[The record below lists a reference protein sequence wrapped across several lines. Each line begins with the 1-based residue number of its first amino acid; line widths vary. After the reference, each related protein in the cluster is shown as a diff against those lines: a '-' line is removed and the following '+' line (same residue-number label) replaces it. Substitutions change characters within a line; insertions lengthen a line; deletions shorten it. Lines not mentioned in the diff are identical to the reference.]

1 MAKVKVLEKLKSQ
14 LQIKHLVSMKQI
26 IKITCQNF
34 RRALINDFKIKY
46 NFERFMIKIQKLVE
60 AGRALEEKMEIQN

>member
-1 MAKVKVLEKLKSQ
+1 
-14 LQIKHLVSMKQI
+14 MKQI

-34 RRALINDFKIKY
+34 RRALINDLKIKY

>member
-1 MAKVKVLEKLKSQ
+1 VAKVKVLEKLKSQ